1 MKLAQ
6 QRPIPTRMEVIA
18 HSIRVLARPLVE
30 PANMQPT
37 RKIHKVPSAAQPPLP
52 LRSIQPFPRKHGA
65 GEILDSPSLRNSRL
79 KREPQ
84 P

>member
-6 QRPIPTRMEVIA
+6 QPPVPTWMEVIA
-18 HSIRVLARPLVE
+18 HFLRVLARPLVE

-52 LRSIQPFPRKHGA
+52 LRSIQLFPRKHGA
-65 GEILDSPSLRNSRL
+65 GGNTRFAESRNSRL
-79 KREPQ
+79 MREPR